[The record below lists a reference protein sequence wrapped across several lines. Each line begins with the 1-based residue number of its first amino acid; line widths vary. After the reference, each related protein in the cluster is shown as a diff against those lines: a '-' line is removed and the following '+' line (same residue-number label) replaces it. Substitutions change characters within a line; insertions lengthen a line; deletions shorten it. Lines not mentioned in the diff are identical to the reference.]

1 MTQITKTTWGKLPS
15 GEQAHLHTLRNSKGT
30 EVAITDF
37 GGRIVTLRVEDR
49 SGKFADVV
57 LGCESLEGYLAK
69 NPYFGALLGRYANR
83 IGGAR
88 FTLDGQTY
96 ELAQN
101 NGPNALH
108 GGLRGFDKVLWAG
121 EEVPVNDGF
130 GLRLEHVS
138 PDGEEGYPGNLTVA
152 ITYSLT
158 ESDGLQIEYQAS
170 TDKATVL
177 NLSNHSYFDL
187 SGEFAGNILDHEI
200 TINADRFT
208 PIDETSIPTGE
219 LEPVEGTP
227 FDFRTRTAMGARIG
241 EDNEQLKR
249 GLGYDHNFAVNGN
262 AGELRLA
269 ARAYE
274 PKSGRVMDVLT
285 TQPGVQFYTGN
296 HLEGNVT
303 GKGGVVYGFRYG
315 FCLETQHFPDSP
327 NQPQFPSTKLEPGVE
342 FHQKT
347 VFRFSSEK

>member
-1 MTQITKTTWGKLPS
+1 MTQITKTTWGSLPS
-15 GEQAHLHTLRNSKGT
+15 GEPAHLFTLRNSKGT

-37 GGRIVTLRVEDR
+37 GGRIATLRVEDR

-57 LGCESLEGYLAK
+57 LGCDSLEGYLAK
-69 NPYFGALLGRYANR
+69 NPYLGALLGRYANR
-83 IGGAR
+83 IAGAK
-88 FTLDGQTY
+88 FTLDGKTY

-108 GGLRGFDKVLWAG
+108 GGLVGFDKVLWES
-121 EEVPVNDGF
+121 EEIPVNDGF
-130 GLRLEHVS
+130 GLQLRHVS
-138 PDGEEGYPGNLTVA
+138 PDGNEGYPGELTADV
-152 ITYSLT
+152 IYTLT
-158 ESDGLQIEYQAS
+158 ESDGLQIEYRAT
-170 TDKATVL
+170 TDKTTVL

-200 TINADRFT
+200 SINADRFT
-208 PIDETSIPTGE
+208 PIDDTSIPTGE
-219 LEPVEGTP
+219 LQPVEGTP
-227 FDFRTRTAMGARIG
+227 FDFRTRTAIGARI
-241 EDNEQLKR
+241 EADNPQLKKA
-249 GLGYDHNFAVNGN
+249 LGYDHNYVLNGT

-269 ARAYE
+269 ARVYE

-303 GKGGVVYGFRYG
+303 GKGGVTYGFRYG

-327 NQPQFPSTKLEPGVE
+327 NQPRFPSTRLDPGQE
-342 FHQKT
+342 FEQRT
-347 VFRFSSEK
+347 VFRFTTEG